1 MCIVCWRTI
10 GMQVGSWR
18 WSFFRNQ
25 RHRLSDCRHCSCAWR
40 SPWRPCGSWVSILS
54 EVARNLPGWV
64 PAARDRELFMGG
76 LWWHRLRRDQL
87 CSGASRQ
94 GWRHRRLM
102 YQEEDRKKARD
113 RKLPILSVWFYVF
126 FCWTV
131 LVGFWVVEYE
141 SADYLTMAGRRQ
153 ALAWWMHNFRL
164 WFLIW
169 GVPTKYISFWVRGT
183 AYISANQ
190 GDTAFPGVMC
200 GNQESWNR
208 PGKFGPC
215 CLGYLWLQWP
225 PSFPAG
231 KVDRNK
237 CVCMSSTPTFAV
249 LLCKSGWLIRPVS
262 GCLPAA
268 DSTSV
273 LHLGGAD
280 ALYGAGGQDLE
291 IMWKHYPVHYN
302 KPEVGVKTDAIIN
315 AASPTSTGSH
325 FLWVTDKIVVIP
337 IWSCFAFA
345 LLKGVQNLHY
355 R

>member
-1 MCIVCWRTI
+1 M
-10 GMQVGSWR
+10 
-18 WSFFRNQ
+18 
-25 RHRLSDCRHCSCAWR
+25 
-40 SPWRPCGSWVSILS
+40 
-54 EVARNLPGWV
+54 
-64 PAARDRELFMGG
+64 
-76 LWWHRLRRDQL
+76 
-87 CSGASRQ
+87 
-94 GWRHRRLM
+94 
-102 YQEEDRKKARD
+102 
-113 RKLPILSVWFYVF
+113 
-126 FCWTV
+126 
-131 LVGFWVVEYE
+131 
-141 SADYLTMAGRRQ
+141 
-153 ALAWWMHNFRL
+153 
-164 WFLIW
+164 
-169 GVPTKYISFWVRGT
+169 RGT
-183 AYISANQ
+183 AYISASQ
-190 GDTAFPGVMC
+190 GATAFPGVMC
-200 GNQESWNR
+200 DNQESWNR

-215 CLGYLWLQWP
+215 CLGYLWLQWT

-268 DSTSV
+268 DSTSSV

-302 KPEVGVKTDAIIN
+302 KPEVGVKTDAIN

-325 FLWVTDKIVVIP
+325 FFLSNWVTDKIVVIP